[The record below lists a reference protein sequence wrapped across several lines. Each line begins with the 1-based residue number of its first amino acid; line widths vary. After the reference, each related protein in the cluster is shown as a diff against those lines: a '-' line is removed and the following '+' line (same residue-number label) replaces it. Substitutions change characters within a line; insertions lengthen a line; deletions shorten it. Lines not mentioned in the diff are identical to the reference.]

1 MTAFYFSI
9 ETMST
14 VGYGDIVP
22 VSESARLFTISVI
35 ISGITVF
42 ATSMTSIFGPLIRG
56 GFNKLVKGNNHTMHR
71 KDHFIVC
78 GHSILAINTILQLNQ
93 RGQNVTVISN
103 LPEDD
108 IKQLEQ
114 RLGDNADVIPG
125 DSNDSSVLKKAGIDR
140 CRAILALSDN
150 DADNAFVVLSA
161 KDMSSDVKT
170 VLAVSDSKNLNKV
183 KMVHPDIILSPQL
196 FGSEILARVLNG
208 EEINNDMLVSM
219 LLNSGHGI
227 FSDNDELE
235 TKADSKRIG
244 AKIEFKDGRVNLLG
258 TAMVPSTFRYCRS
271 QTITSYAVCLECTS

>member
-14 VGYGDIVP
+14 VGYLIL
-22 VSESARLFTISVI
+22 SLFLESARLFTISVI

-78 GHSILAINTILQLNQ
+78 GHSFSFINTILQLNQ

-114 RLGDNADVIPG
+114 RLGDNADVTSHD
-125 DSNDSSVLKKAGIDR
+125 DSNDSSVLKAGIDR

-170 VLAVSDSKNLNKV
+170 VLAVSDSKNLNKI
-183 KMVHPDIILSPQL
+183 K
-196 FGSEILARVLNG
+196 N
-208 EEINNDMLVSM
+208 
-219 LLNSGHGI
+219 
-227 FSDNDELE
+227 
-235 TKADSKRIG
+235 
-244 AKIEFKDGRVNLLG
+244 
-258 TAMVPSTFRYCRS
+258 
-271 QTITSYAVCLECTS
+271 